1 MHAEQRGRGSGGPAP
16 EILNNLDCKWGNQ
29 SYSGALFVHKGGL
42 GTHNGNLKKK
52 LDQMV
57 QSELLWSFICEN
69 KGALGDRPP
78 EIFKKLDC
86 KWCNQSYSGASFV
99 NKGGPEGEPRK

>member
-29 SYSGALFVHKGGL
+29 SYSGALFVNKGGL
-42 GTHNGNLKKK
+42 GNLKKK

-57 QSELLWSFICEN
+57 QSDFRVIVELYL
-69 KGALGDRPP
+69 
-78 EIFKKLDC
+78 
-86 KWCNQSYSGASFV
+86 
-99 NKGGPEGEPRK
+99 

>member
-29 SYSGALFVHKGGL
+29 SYSRALFV
-42 GTHNGNLKKK
+42 HNGNLKKK
-52 LDQMV
+52 LDQIV

-69 KGALGDRPP
+69 NGGLGDRPP
-78 EIFKKLDC
+78 EIFKKIDC

-99 NKGGPEGEPRK
+99 NKGGLEVEPRKLKKKYR